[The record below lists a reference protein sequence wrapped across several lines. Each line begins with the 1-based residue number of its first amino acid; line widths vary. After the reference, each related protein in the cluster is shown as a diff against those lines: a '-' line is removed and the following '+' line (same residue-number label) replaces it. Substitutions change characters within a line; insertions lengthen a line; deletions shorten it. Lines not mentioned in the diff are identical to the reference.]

1 MFSFIFELH
10 GSHQDRHGM
19 THAFPTRRSA
29 VRLTTDH
36 ELMVQLEIH
45 EFRIAGPLD
54 VRPCSDDREA
64 VALVVDWLP
73 IPDWRDGRGC
83 AAVAAAPVTLGNG
96 LSNMLLVNHAIAK
109 FSRLRERGEQF
120 DVSEAK
126 PAGSLCDHA
135 FCLRPVSVSRV
146 DHVLKCSVMKA

>member
-1 MFSFIFELH
+1 MRISDWSSDVCSSDLRKF
-10 GSHQDRHGM
+10 
-19 THAFPTRRSA
+19 
-29 VRLTTDH
+29 
-36 ELMVQLEIH
+36 QLEIH

-96 LSNMLLVNHAIAK
+96 LSNILLGNHAIAK
-109 FSRLRERGEQF
+109 LPWLRGPTRQAAGRERVGQIA
-120 DVSEAK
+120 VIRWGAV
-126 PAGSLCDHA
+126 
-135 FCLRPVSVSRV
+135 R
-146 DHVLKCSVMKA
+146 LK

>member
-1 MFSFIFELH
+1 MIQRPP
-10 GSHQDRHGM
+10 GSTLTDTLFPYTTLFRSDRVG
-19 THAFPTRRSA
+19 RIVGRQSA
-29 VRLTTDH
+29 HLTTDH
-36 ELMVQLEIH
+36 ERKFQLEIH

-109 FSRLRERGEQF
+109 LPRLRERGEQF

-126 PAGSLCDHA
+126 PAGS
-135 FCLRPVSVSRV
+135 
-146 DHVLKCSVMKA
+146 